1 MIVLYTSFGPVVCR
15 EARVRPTARLVKS
28 PLPDDDDESDD
39 ERVDRRLL
47 RSQRKAARRAQ
58 RLSIARLAGVRVR
71 PVGDT
76 TWDNR
81 LGRAVVDVTRLRRG
95 TRSKDDLWV
104 VYVLPDER
112 VAALVDLAKRIASS
126 LECCVFGE
134 PPECCALCVAVDAG
148 RASACCQ
155 HPPRRPT
162 VPHRGGFDVYAM
174 ACRMPACWPPCLAC
188 GAPDGHYDETN
199 RFVVDR
205 PTPRLVRLYS
215 RFASS
220 GKLPTPGLI
229 RKRLARAAARAP
241 LPSHDGDD
249 ADLVYADR
257 ILDAPECRQVAPDV
271 ARQLVKVVVSTRNR
285 GRCSAVAWSDVRGN
299 APAPAASP
307 RRGDEAPAPAEKP
320 NTSRG
325 VPEARPPAT
334 RDAALALQ
342 LRRLVLNFATLRAKL
357 QDATAK
363 LSGAWAHD
371 DQATAEHILPDIA
384 HLLAAWESAGLARC
398 DAAYVKAKRYTS

>member
-1 MIVLYTSFGPVVCR
+1 MILLYTSFGPVICR

-58 RLSIARLAGVRVR
+58 RLSIARLAGTRVR
-71 PVGDT
+71 PTGDT
-76 TWDNR
+76 TWDHR
-81 LGRAVVDVTRLRRG
+81 LGRVVVDVTRLRRG
-95 TRSKDDLWV
+95 TKGKDDQWV
-104 VYVLPDER
+104 VYLLPDER
-112 VAALVDLAKRIASS
+112 VSALVDLAKRIASS
-126 LECCVFGE
+126 LECCVLGE
-134 PPECCALCVAVDAG
+134 PPECCALSVAVDAG
-148 RASACCQ
+148 RASPSCDQ
-155 HPPRRPT
+155 LPRRPA

-188 GAPDGHYDETN
+188 GAPDGHCDETN

-215 RFASS
+215 RFASG
-220 GKLPTPGLI
+220 GKLPTPALI

-257 ILDAPECRQVAPDV
+257 LLDHPECRQVPPDV
-271 ARQLVKVVVSTRNR
+271 ARQLVKVVISTRSR
-285 GRCSAVAWSDVRGN
+285 GRCSAIAWDVVRGN
-299 APAPAASP
+299 APAPAPSP

-320 NTSRG
+320 NTGRL
-325 VPEARPPAT
+325 PEGRPPAT
-334 RDAALALQ
+334 QDAALALQ
-342 LRRLVLNFATLRAKL
+342 LRRLVLQFATLRAKL

-363 LSGAWAHD
+363 LNGAWTHD
-371 DQATAEHILPDIA
+371 DKATAERIIPDIA
-384 HLLAAWESAGLARC
+384 HLLAAWEDAGLARC
-398 DAAYVKAKRYTS
+398 DAAYVKAKRYTSD